1 MPENLRLVLT
11 RSLDGRAYREI
22 AADLDISESSVKTY
36 MKRICEKLGV
46 QGRKG
51 LFEALENK

>member
-11 RSLDGRAYREI
+11 RSLDGRTYREI

-36 MKRICEKLGV
+36 MKRICDKLGV